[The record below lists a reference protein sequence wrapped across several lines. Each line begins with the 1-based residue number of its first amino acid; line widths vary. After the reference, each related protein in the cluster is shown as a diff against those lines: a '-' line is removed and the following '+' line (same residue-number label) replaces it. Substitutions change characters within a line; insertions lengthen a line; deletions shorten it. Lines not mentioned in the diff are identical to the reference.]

1 VSSDAFQFVRLQVAA
16 GVGTLTLNRPDR
28 LNAFEAVMREEM
40 VAGAQSLVRDPAVR
54 AIVVTGAGRAF
65 CSGADVR
72 YMHDCVHQGRHA
84 DAMRLLE
91 AGNEMVRVLRGTAKP
106 VLGSLNGPA
115 VGGGAGIALAC
126 DLRIASDQ
134 ASLGF
139 VFHKLGLHPDI
150 GSTHFLARQ
159 VGTAR
164 ALELFWSGR
173 LVPAGECLALGL
185 VNKVVPAAELESA
198 TAEWAAWLA
207 GLPAPAV
214 GLSKAAVYAGESRD
228 FSTMLD
234 LERANQLACFQSRDA
249 AEGLAAYL
257 GRRPP
262 RFATE

>member
-1 VSSDAFQFVRLQVAA
+1 
-16 GVGTLTLNRPDR
+16 
-28 LNAFEAVMREEM
+28 
-40 VAGAQSLVRDPAVR
+40 
-54 AIVVTGAGRAF
+54 
-65 CSGADVR
+65 
-72 YMHDCVHQGRHA
+72 MHDSVHQGRHA

-91 AGNEMVRVLRGTAKP
+91 AGNELVRLLRGTAKP

-173 LVPAGECLALGL
+173 LIPAAECLALGL
-185 VNKVVPAAELESA
+185 VNRVVPAAELESA
-198 TAEWAAWLA
+198 TAEWAASLA

-234 LERANQLACFQSRDA
+234 LERANQLACFQSSDA

>member
-1 VSSDAFQFVRLQVAA
+1 MSSDAFHFVRLQVAG

-40 VAGAQSLVRDPAVR
+40 VAGAQNLVRDPAVR

-91 AGNEMVRVLRGTAKP
+91 AGNEMVRLLRGTAKP

-173 LVPAGECLALGL
+173 LVPAAECLALGL

-234 LERANQLACFQSRDA
+234 LERANQLACFQSSDA

>member
-1 VSSDAFQFVRLQVAA
+1 MTGDGFKFVRLQVAG

-54 AIVVTGAGRAF
+54 AIVMTGAGRAF

-72 YMHDCVHQGRHA
+72 YMHDSVHQGRHA
-84 DAMRLLE
+84 DAMRLPE
-91 AGNEMVRVLRGTAKP
+91 AGNELVRLLRGTAKP

-150 GSTHFLARQ
+150 GSTHFLTRQ

-173 LVPAGECLALGL
+173 LIPAAECLALGL
-185 VNKVVPAAELESA
+185 VNRVVPAAELESA
-198 TAEWAAWLA
+198 TAEWAASLA

-234 LERANQLACFQSRDA
+234 LERANQLACFQSSDA

>member
-1 VSSDAFQFVRLQVAA
+1 MSSDAFQFVRLQLSG

-40 VAGAQSLVRDPAVR
+40 VAGAQNLVRDPAVR

-65 CSGADVR
+65 CTGADVR
-72 YMHDCVHQGRHA
+72 YMHDCVHEGRHA

-91 AGNEMVRVLRGTAKP
+91 AGNELVRLLRGTAKP

-173 LVPAGECLALGL
+173 LVPAAECLALGL

-234 LERANQLACFQSRDA
+234 LERANQLACFQSSDA

>member
-1 VSSDAFQFVRLQVAA
+1 MGAEEFEFVRLQVAS

-40 VAGAQSLVRDPAVR
+40 VAGAETLVRDPAVR

-65 CSGADVR
+65 CSGADVK
-72 YMHDCVHQGRHA
+72 YMHDSVHSGHHA

-91 AGNEMVRVLRGTAKP
+91 AGNELVRLLRGTPKP

-126 DLRIASDQ
+126 DLRMASDQ

-139 VFHKLGLHPDI
+139 VFHKLGLHPDL

-164 ALELFWSGR
+164 ALELLWSGR
-173 LVPAGECLALGL
+173 LIPAAECLALGL
-185 VNKVVPAAELESA
+185 VNKVVPAADLESA

-214 GLSKAAVYAGESRD
+214 GLSKAAVYAGESHD
-228 FSTMLD
+228 FLTMLD

-249 AEGLAAYL
+249 AEGLAAFM

-262 RFATE
+262 RFVTE

>member
-1 VSSDAFQFVRLQVAA
+1 
-16 GVGTLTLNRPDR
+16 
-28 LNAFEAVMREEM
+28 M
-40 VAGAQSLVRDPAVR
+40 RDPAVR

-91 AGNEMVRVLRGTAKP
+91 AGNELVRLLRGTAKP

-173 LVPAGECLALGL
+173 LIPAAECLALGL

-198 TAEWAAWLA
+198 HSRMGGVA
-207 GLPAPAV
+207 GRPPCPGRGTLEGRGLRRRIARLLDHARLGASQPARLFP
-214 GLSKAAVYAGESRD
+214 KQR
-228 FSTMLD
+228 
-234 LERANQLACFQSRDA
+234 R
-249 AEGLAAYL
+249 
-257 GRRPP
+257 GRRTRRISGQTPSP
-262 RFATE
+262 FRY

>member
-1 VSSDAFQFVRLQVAA
+1 VSSDAFQFVRPQVAG

-28 LNAFEAVMREEM
+28 LNAFEAEMREEM
-40 VAGAQSLVRDPAVR
+40 VAGAQAMARDPAVR

-72 YMHDCVHQGRHA
+72 YMHDCVNQGRHA

-91 AGNEMVRVLRGTAKP
+91 AGNELVRLLRGTAKP
-106 VLGSLNGPA
+106 VVGSLNGPA
-115 VGGGAGIALAC
+115 VGGGAGIALSC

-198 TAEWAAWLA
+198 TAEWAAGLA

-214 GLSKAAVYAGESRD
+214 GLSKAAVYASESRD

-234 LERANQLACFQSRDA
+234 LERANQLACFQSSDA